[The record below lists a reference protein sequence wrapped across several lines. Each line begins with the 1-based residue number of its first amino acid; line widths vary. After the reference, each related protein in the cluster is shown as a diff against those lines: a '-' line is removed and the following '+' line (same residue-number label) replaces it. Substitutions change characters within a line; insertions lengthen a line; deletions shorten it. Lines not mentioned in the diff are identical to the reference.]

1 MRPSRAMSGSVF
13 GSLRLAAV
21 AIGLA
26 AALGLQVVLGAYL
39 GWFLDRAWGI
49 SPWMTLS
56 GAFVGLLAG
65 TMLLLSALK
74 GAGDGR
80 PAAGRR

>member
-1 MRPSRAMSGSVF
+1 MSGSVF

-49 SPWMTLS
+49 SPWMTLT
-56 GAFVGLLAG
+56 GALVGLLAG
-65 TMLLLSALK
+65 TKLLLSALK
-74 GAGDGR
+74 GAGDGEA
-80 PAAGRR
+80 AAGRR